1 MGLHIGEGLETT
13 VSGTQL
19 GRRDP
24 HVPGARLLEALT
36 IFTETGDASV
46 NLRAVQQCA
55 SRYGLP
61 PAARF

>member
-24 HVPGARLLEALT
+24 HVPVLAGIEALT
-36 IFTETGDASV
+36 IFTETGDASANV
-46 NLRAVQQCA
+46 RAVRECA
-55 SRYGLP
+55 SR
-61 PAARF
+61 